1 MDDGRDP
8 LSMNSGAEVPEQEWR
23 SYVDDEDVDEYLA
36 PDPFALPLPTPPEQE
51 TK

>member
-1 MDDGRDP
+1 
-8 LSMNSGAEVPEQEWR
+8 MNSGAEVPEQEWR
-23 SYVDDEDVDEYLA
+23 SYVDDEDGDEYLA